1 MPIDEVPHYQV
12 ICKDDLVDNLNKR
25 VDNSS
30 REELIDLI
38 NKFADKVD
46 PKTLREVLTS

>member
-1 MPIDEVPHYQV
+1 MPIDDIPDYQV
-12 ICKDDLVDNLNKR
+12 ICKDDLVDHLKKR

-38 NKFADKVD
+38 HKFADKVD
-46 PKTLREVLTS
+46 PKTLRDVLTS